1 MPQEAVEQLYRRG
14 TGALNR
20 GDLEGFLA
28 TVHPEVEFTSLIAE
42 AEGETF
48 RGHDGV
54 RRWWHQVV
62 SPLGGLNA
70 EPEEVRD
77 LGETALARVAA
88 TYRPRGV
95 EVRQTIW
102 NVVRYRDGKAIWWE
116 FFRTEEEALEAA
128 GLSE

>member
-1 MPQEAVEQLYRRG
+1 MSRENVAAFRSGYAAFNRR
-14 TGALNR
+14 
-20 GDLEGFLA
+20 DLKAFLA
-28 TVHPEVEFTSLIAE
+28 LAHPDVEFTSLIAE

-54 RRWWHQVV
+54 RRWWKEVV
-62 SPLGGLNA
+62 LPLGGLHG

-77 LGETALARVAA
+77 LGDTVLARIVG

-102 NVVRYRDGKAIWWE
+102 QVVRYREGMARSWQ

>member
-1 MPQEAVEQLYRRG
+1 MSEENVEAFRRGYEAV
-14 TGALNR
+14 NR
-20 GDLEGFLA
+20 GDVDGLL
-28 TVHPEVEFTSLIAE
+28 VSIHPDVEFTSLIAE

-54 RRWWHQVV
+54 RRWWREVV
-62 SPLGGLNA
+62 LPLGGLQG

-77 LGETALARVAA
+77 VGDTVVARVLG

-95 EVRQTIW
+95 EVRQTVW
-102 NVVRYRDGKAIWWE
+102 NVVRFRDGKATWWQ
-116 FFRTEEEALEAA
+116 FFRTEEEALESA